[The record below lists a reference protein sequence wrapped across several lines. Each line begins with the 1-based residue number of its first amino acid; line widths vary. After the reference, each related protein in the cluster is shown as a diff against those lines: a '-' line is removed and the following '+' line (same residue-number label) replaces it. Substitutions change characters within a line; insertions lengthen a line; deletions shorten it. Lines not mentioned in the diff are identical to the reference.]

1 MFTERLKILRKE
13 AGLTQKDVAE
23 HLGIKQPT
31 YAQWENGRTKPKGE
45 TLEKFANFFNVSTDY
60 LLGNT
65 DIKNTLTIDEE
76 KLNQAI
82 EQSLGYSGKPATET
96 EKENIKEA
104 ILIYLE
110 SLKK

>member
-1 MFTERLKILRKE
+1 MFTERLKSLRKE

-60 LLGNT
+60 LLGNSDYKT
-65 DIKNTLTIDEE
+65 TIDQDIEE
-76 KLNQAI
+76 AIQRSVAYQGNPISEDDKQAI
-82 EQSLGYSGKPATET
+82 SDFLKNYFN
-96 EKENIKEA
+96 EKEKD
-104 ILIYLE
+104 
-110 SLKK
+110 